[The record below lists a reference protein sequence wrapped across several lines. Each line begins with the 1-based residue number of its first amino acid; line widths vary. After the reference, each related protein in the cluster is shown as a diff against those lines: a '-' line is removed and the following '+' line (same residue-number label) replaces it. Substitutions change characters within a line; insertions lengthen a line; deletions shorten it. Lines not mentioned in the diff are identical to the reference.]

1 MPWTL
6 WTYSEVC
13 SVSALK
19 GFNPKSATFRQHYYP
34 EGGWGWVIC
43 LCAVLVQVS
52 CGWWRTGHV
61 TRCSPLIGHQ
71 VLTTGIQL
79 SFGVLYI
86 HILRSREFGL
96 DTKEDF
102 MSAGELF
109 CLCTDTM
116 VIRLIAS
123 LICNLDKYKS
133 TPCSIL
139 PLFPSPEDISW
150 K

>member
-1 MPWTL
+1 MNII
-6 WTYSEVC
+6 TYSEVG

-61 TRCSPLIGHQ
+61 TGCSPLIGHQ

-109 CLCTDTM
+109 CVLTQ
-116 VIRLIAS
+116 
-123 LICNLDKYKS
+123 
-133 TPCSIL
+133 
-139 PLFPSPEDISW
+139 W
-150 K
+150 

>member
-61 TRCSPLIGHQ
+61 TGCSPLIGHPP
-71 VLTTGIQL
+71 GPHHGHPAQL
-79 SFGVLYI
+79 RRPLHSHPQKQGVRPRHQGGL
-86 HILRSREFGL
+86 HVSRW
-96 DTKEDF
+96 TV
-102 MSAGELF
+102 
-109 CLCTDTM
+109 LCTDTM